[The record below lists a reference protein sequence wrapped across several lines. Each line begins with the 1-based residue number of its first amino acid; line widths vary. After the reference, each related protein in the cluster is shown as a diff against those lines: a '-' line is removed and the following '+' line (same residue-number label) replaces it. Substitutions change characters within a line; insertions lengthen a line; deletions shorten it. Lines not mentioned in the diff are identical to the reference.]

1 MKVKIFI
8 DWENR
13 EVMTETCAKKH
24 LEEIKADKDN
34 FNDFAADWLDD
45 EIEDFLRDK
54 NMPRT
59 FSTIFQLS
67 EKYRDEILAN
77 LRKSYERSVENDFN
91 DDWEELEFE
100 V

>member
-8 DWENR
+8 DWENQ
-13 EVMTETCAKKH
+13 EVMTETCAKKY

-34 FNDFAADWLDD
+34 FNDYVGDWLED
-45 EIEDFLRDK
+45 EIEDFLRNK

-59 FSTIFQLS
+59 FSTVFQLS

-77 LRKSYERSVENDFN
+77 LRKSYERTMENDFET
-91 DDWEELEFE
+91 DWTEMEIE